1 LILFVTCFVA
11 ASTTDTSFEGVAH
24 QECDHA
30 KLAVRA
36 VLPPLV
42 AQIYRERLAT
52 SAASGRG
59 EAELRIHS
67 VAPIARGCRAFLNI
81 AVDLKGAVPVG

>member
-1 LILFVTCFVA
+1 LILFVTCFVV
-11 ASTTDTSFEGVAH
+11 ASTTDTSFEGVAD

-42 AQIYRERLAT
+42 AQIYSELLYLLPVAL
-52 SAASGRG
+52 RG
-59 EAELRIHS
+59 LHVPFEVD
-67 VAPIARGCRAFLNI
+67 VAFDC
-81 AVDLKGAVPVG
+81 